1 MTNEQRIELCNKIN
15 ENLKNKDSYLI
26 ENDKDFRKLI
36 SSKILTFNDK
46 IGSKYFGYWLSLFH
60 GKDKDTDN
68 YVIKISKSKE
78 LPIAFYLELL
88 NERLAT
94 HCGLSTIESKIFK
107 YKNDSNIYGIISED
121 YRKFG
126 YTTIGGK
133 DIIYKFLKE
142 IKYNVSDDY
151 ELENINIDFNI
162 NSLPVIYQALNYFFY
177 DKVLDNEIN
186 YNSLK
191 ASSSVNII
199 FNELVKRY
207 VFSYITMQKDFH
219 LDNWEILYNEHSA
232 YLSPM
237 YDLEL
242 SMNESFYDER
252 FNTSMK
258 WSREKDI
265 DINQDFQN
273 FIDCSEENKNLV
285 INMHNILT
293 VDDVIIFMN
302 DIQNRGIV
310 IDENKKEEIIKCFSE
325 HYDKINTMLYG
336 QKNTLK

>member
-1 MTNEQRIELCNKIN
+1 MTNEQRIELCNNIN

-88 NERLAT
+88 NERLAA
-94 HCGLSTIESKIFK
+94 HCSLSTIESKIFK
-107 YKNDSNIYGIISED
+107 YKKDSNIYGIISED

-126 YTTIGGK
+126 YRTIGGK

-142 IKYNVSDDY
+142 IKYNVNDDY

-191 ASSSVNII
+191 ASSSVNMI

-207 VFSYITMQKDFH
+207 VFAYITMQKDFH
-219 LDNWEILYNEHSA
+219 LDNWEILYNDHSA

-242 SMNESFYDER
+242 SMDESFYDDR

-258 WSREKDI
+258 WSRGKDI
-265 DINQDFQN
+265 EIDQDFQN

-310 IDENKKEEIIKCFSE
+310 IDENKKEEIIECFSE

>member
-15 ENLKNKDSYLI
+15 ENIKNKDSYLI

-94 HCGLSTIESKIFK
+94 HCGISTIESKIFK

-265 DINQDFQN
+265 GIDQDFQN

-285 INMHNILT
+285 INMHNVLT
-293 VDDVIIFMN
+293 IDDVIIFMN
-302 DIQNRGIV
+302 NIQNRGII
-310 IDENKKEEIIKCFSE
+310 IDESKKEEIIKCFSE

>member
-265 DINQDFQN
+265 GIDQDFQN

-293 VDDVIIFMN
+293 IDDVIIFMN
-302 DIQNRGIV
+302 NIQNKGII
-310 IDENKKEEIIKCFSE
+310 IDESKKEEIIKCFSE

>member
-121 YRKFG
+121 YRKFD

-265 DINQDFQN
+265 DIDQDFQN

-285 INMHNILT
+285 INMHNVLT
-293 VDDVIIFMN
+293 IDDVIIFMN
-302 DIQNRGIV
+302 DIQNRGII
-310 IDENKKEEIIKCFSE
+310 IDESKKEEIIKCFSE

>member
-265 DINQDFQN
+265 GIDQDFQN

-285 INMHNILT
+285 INMHNVLT
-293 VDDVIIFMN
+293 IDDVIIFMN
-302 DIQNRGIV
+302 NIQNRGII
-310 IDENKKEEIIKCFSE
+310 IDESKKEEIIKCFSE

>member
-177 DKVLDNEIN
+177 DKVLDNGIN

-265 DINQDFQN
+265 DIDQDFQN
-273 FIDCSEENKNLV
+273 FIDCKKEKKNLV
-285 INMHNILT
+285 INMHNVLT
-293 VDDVIIFMN
+293 IDDVIIFMN
-302 DIQNRGIV
+302 DIQNRGII
-310 IDENKKEEIIKCFSE
+310 IDESKKEEIIKCFSE

>member
-1 MTNEQRIELCNKIN
+1 MTNEQKIELCNKIN

-265 DINQDFQN
+265 GIDQDFQN

-285 INMHNILT
+285 INMHNVLT
-293 VDDVIIFMN
+293 IDDVIIFMN
-302 DIQNRGIV
+302 NIQNRGII
-310 IDENKKEEIIKCFSE
+310 IDESKKEEIIKCFSE
-325 HYDKINTMLYG
+325 HNDKINTMLYG

>member
-258 WSREKDI
+258 WSKEKYIGI
-265 DINQDFQN
+265 DQDFQN

-293 VDDVIIFMN
+293 IDDVIIFMN
-302 DIQNRGIV
+302 NIQNKGII
-310 IDENKKEEIIKCFSE
+310 IDESKKEEIIKCFSE
-325 HYDKINTMLYG
+325 HYDKVDTMLYG

>member
-252 FNTSMK
+252 FNNSMK

-265 DINQDFQN
+265 GIDQDFQN

-285 INMHNILT
+285 INMHNVLT
-293 VDDVIIFMN
+293 IDDVIIFMN
-302 DIQNRGIV
+302 NIQNRGII
-310 IDENKKEEIIKCFSE
+310 IDESKKEEIIKCFSE

>member
-88 NERLAT
+88 NERLAA
-94 HCGLSTIESKIFK
+94 HCSLSTIESKIFK
-107 YKNDSNIYGIISED
+107 YKKDSNIYGIISED

-126 YTTIGGK
+126 YRTIGGK

-142 IKYNVSDDY
+142 IKYNVNDDY
-151 ELENINIDFNI
+151 ELENMDIDFNI

-191 ASSSVNII
+191 ASSSVNMI

-207 VFSYITMQKDFH
+207 VFAYITMQKDFH
-219 LDNWEILYNEHSA
+219 LDNWEILYNDHSA

-242 SMNESFYDER
+242 SMDESFYDDR

-258 WSREKDI
+258 WSRGKDI
-265 DINQDFQN
+265 
-273 FIDCSEENKNLV
+273 E
-285 INMHNILT
+285 
-293 VDDVIIFMN
+293 
-302 DIQNRGIV
+302 
-310 IDENKKEEIIKCFSE
+310 
-325 HYDKINTMLYG
+325 
-336 QKNTLK
+336 

>member
-46 IGSKYFGYWLSLFH
+46 IGSKYFGYWLSLFY

-88 NERLAT
+88 NERLAS
-94 HCGLSTIESKIFK
+94 HCGLSAIESKIFK
-107 YKNDSNIYGIISED
+107 YKKNSNIYGIISED

-126 YTTIGGK
+126 YETIGGK
-133 DIIYKFLKE
+133 DIVYKLLKE
-142 IKYNVSDDY
+142 TKYNVEDDS
-151 ELENINIDFNI
+151 ELENIDINFNI

-177 DKVLDNEIN
+177 NKISESNIN
-186 YNSLK
+186 YSSLK
-191 ASSSVNII
+191 ASSTVNII
-199 FNELVKRY
+199 FYELIRRY
-207 VFSYITMQKDFH
+207 IFSYLTMQKDFH

-242 SMNESFYDER
+242 SMDESFYDER

-258 WSREKDI
+258 WSREKDVDI
-265 DINQDFQN
+265 DQDFQE
-273 FIDCSEENKNLV
+273 FINYSEENKKLV
-285 INMHNILT
+285 VNMHNVLNIN
-293 VDDVIIFMN
+293 DVIMFMN
-302 DIQNRGIV
+302 DIQNRGII
-310 IDENKKEEIIKCFSE
+310 IDESEKEEIIKCFSE
-325 HYDKINTMLYG
+325 HYDKVDTMLYG

>member
-60 GKDKDTDN
+60 GKDTDTDN

-265 DINQDFQN
+265 DIDQDFQN

-285 INMHNILT
+285 INMHNVLT
-293 VDDVIIFMN
+293 INDVIIFMN
-302 DIQNRGIV
+302 DIQNRGII
-310 IDENKKEEIIKCFSE
+310 IDESKKEEIIKCFSE

>member
-1 MTNEQRIELCNKIN
+1 MTNDQKIELCNQIN

-26 ENDKDFRKLI
+26 EKDKDFIKLI
-36 SSKILTFNDK
+36 NSKLLTFNDK
-46 IGSKYFGYWLSLFH
+46 IGSKYNGYWLNLFH
-60 GKDKDTDN
+60 GNNKDIDN
-68 YVIKISKSKE
+68 YVIKISKEKE

-88 NERLAT
+88 NETLAS
-94 HCGLSTIESKIFK
+94 HCGLNSINSKIFK
-107 YKNDSNIYGIISED
+107 YRKDSSIYGIISED

-126 YTTIGGK
+126 YKTISGK
-133 DIIYKFLKE
+133 NIVYKFLKE
-142 IKYNVSDDY
+142 IKYNVNEDY
-151 ELENINIDFNI
+151 ELENLDINFNI

-177 DKVLDNEIN
+177 NKVLDNEIN

-191 ASSSVNII
+191 ASSTVNII

-242 SMNESFYDER
+242 SMDESFYDEKY
-252 FNTSMK
+252 NTSMK
-258 WSREKDI
+258 WSKEKDI
-265 DINQDFQN
+265 DIDKDFQN
-273 FIDCSEENKNLV
+273 FIDYSEENKNLV
-285 INMHNILT
+285 ANMHNILT

-302 DIQNRGIV
+302 NIQNMGII
-310 IDENKKEEIIKCFSE
+310 IDKTKKENIIKCFSE
-325 HYDKINTMLYG
+325 HYDKIDNMLYP
-336 QKNTLK
+336 QKNKLR

>member
-242 SMNESFYDER
+242 SMDESFYDDR

-265 DINQDFQN
+265 EIDQDFQN

>member
-1 MTNEQRIELCNKIN
+1 MTNEQRIELCNNIN

-107 YKNDSNIYGIISED
+107 YKKDSNIYGIISED

-126 YTTIGGK
+126 YRTIGGK

-142 IKYNVSDDY
+142 IKYNVNDDY
-151 ELENINIDFNI
+151 ELENMDIDFNI

-242 SMNESFYDER
+242 SMDESFYDDR

-265 DINQDFQN
+265 EIDQDFQN

>member
-162 NSLPVIYQALNYFFY
+162 NSLPVIHQALNYFFY

-265 DINQDFQN
+265 DIDQDFQN

-285 INMHNILT
+285 INMHNVLT
-293 VDDVIIFMN
+293 IDDVIIFMN
-302 DIQNRGIV
+302 DIQNRGII
-310 IDENKKEEIIKCFSE
+310 IDESKKEEIIKCFSE

>member
-258 WSREKDI
+258 WSKEKYIGI
-265 DINQDFQN
+265 DQDFQN

-293 VDDVIIFMN
+293 IDDVIIFMN
-302 DIQNRGIV
+302 NIQNKGII
-310 IDENKKEEIIKCFSE
+310 IDESKKEEIIKCFSE